1 MKNGG
6 LILWNAI
13 VICEEMSKTSW
24 QMGFRLVQW
33 LNIILFLRRASQGS
47 TTLGKKMFYLVF
59 MHCSRGEILARRYLW
74 LQTLRRWEDMDASEI
89 RPSKNQRERS
99 IDNTKRKTNSCSQ

>member
-6 LILWNAI
+6 LILWNAV

-47 TTLGKKMFYLVF
+47 TTLGKKVLPGIYALFAG
-59 MHCSRGEILARRYLW
+59 RIWQG
-74 LQTLRRWEDMDASEI
+74 DMMVADVEALGKHG
-89 RPSKNQRERS
+89 RVGNPSFEEA
-99 IDNTKRKTNSCSQ
+99 TRKKYW